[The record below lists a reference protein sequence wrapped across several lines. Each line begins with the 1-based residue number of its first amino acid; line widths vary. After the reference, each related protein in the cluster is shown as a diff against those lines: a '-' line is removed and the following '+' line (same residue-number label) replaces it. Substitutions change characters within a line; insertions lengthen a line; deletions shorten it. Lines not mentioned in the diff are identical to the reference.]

1 VHIVYVVRLITS
13 DETYLLFPLLFRLL
27 LLQQPAIGCCWRC
40 LTGRDLEK
48 HKTRGQQP
56 RVFVFQRRKCM
67 AVRGVR
73 GATVIVE
80 DREDLILSATREL
93 LLAIQEANPTMQTAE
108 VGSIFFTVSDDISA
122 TYPALAARQLGWTQ
136 VPMLCAREI
145 PVPNSLRRCIRI
157 LLHWNTELS
166 QEDIHHVYLGEAASL
181 RPDLSVIS

>member
-1 VHIVYVVRLITS
+1 
-13 DETYLLFPLLFRLL
+13 
-27 LLQQPAIGCCWRC
+27 
-40 LTGRDLEK
+40 
-48 HKTRGQQP
+48 
-56 RVFVFQRRKCM
+56 M
-67 AVRGVR
+67 
-73 GATVIVE
+73 IVE

-93 LLAIQEANPTMQTAE
+93 LLAIQEANPTMHTAE
-108 VGSIFFTVSDDISA
+108 VGSIFFTVSEDISA